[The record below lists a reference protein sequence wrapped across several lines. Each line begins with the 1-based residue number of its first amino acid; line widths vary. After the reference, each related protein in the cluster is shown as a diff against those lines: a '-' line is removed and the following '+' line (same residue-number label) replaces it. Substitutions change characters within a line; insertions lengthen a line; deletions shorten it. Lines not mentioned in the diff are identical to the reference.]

1 MANIARGR
9 SLSKARR
16 PWRLIPRYTVAMPP
30 TDHSAV
36 DPLVDA
42 ARRAAQNAHAPYSGW
57 HVGAAAVF
65 AEAAGPPFVGANVEN
80 GSYGLSICAERT
92 AISAGVVAGHRRL
105 VRLALTCSD
114 ATGTRVAG
122 IVPCGACLQVIAEFG
137 TPDTE
142 IVIDGGGGF
151 RLADFLPRPFG
162 TGVTVPRR
170 GT

>member
-1 MANIARGR
+1 MQSADAA
-9 SLSKARR
+9 SA
-16 PWRLIPRYTVAMPP
+16 
-30 TDHSAV
+30 AV
-36 DPLVDA
+36 DPLVAA
-42 ARRAAQNAHAPYSGW
+42 ARKAAENAHAPYSGW

-65 AEAAGPPFVGANVEN
+65 AGAVGPPFVGANVEN
-80 GSYGLSICAERT
+80 GSYGLTICAERT
-92 AISAGVVAGHRRL
+92 AIAAGVVAGHRRL
-105 VRLALTCSD
+105 VKLALTCSD

-142 IVIDGGGGF
+142 ILIDGGGAF

-162 TGVTVPRR
+162 AGITVPGK